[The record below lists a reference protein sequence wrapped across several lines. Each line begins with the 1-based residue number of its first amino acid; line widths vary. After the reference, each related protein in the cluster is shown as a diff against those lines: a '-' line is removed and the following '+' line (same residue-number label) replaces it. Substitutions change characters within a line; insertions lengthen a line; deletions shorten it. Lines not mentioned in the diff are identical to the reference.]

1 MVEPL
6 SAHTTDTE
14 LEEVRRVLS
23 DMLFEAAWEAFGA
36 ATRHRPTE
44 RVEFGSA
51 WEAFAYLRDLTPRP
65 DGLPCEIVFIE
76 EIARKE
82 VVSPRALRAYSDSR
96 HPSEVPRQPLAR
108 LREAGA
114 PESPET
120 AALVVSAEPVPGDPD
135 APEGYLVSHW
145 LREGHGTT
153 KGTPFRT
160 SENGLR
166 DAVLR
171 LIDQSEERLHAR
183 ESAADL
189 RLEFILPFPLLA
201 RPVAQWRLS
210 APMSGEGERVG
221 ASYEIVLHA
230 HERLNEPGW
239 ERARRKIQ
247 HRWREL
253 TENGEGRLYLVPPG
267 PAAEAGTLL
276 RDHLAGP
283 GIVLCVLGAAA
294 ELDDGTP
301 QLAAALQAGLPGIAW
316 LHGGDRSQTR
326 RFHEWI
332 SGIARSGDRIC
343 FEDMAS
349 LPRLLR
355 EWRTQNGQTAS
366 EGYDPYDII
375 VLLDNMD
382 QIRDLHQVGILTSP
396 KKTDSYD

>member
-1 MVEPL
+1 M
-6 SAHTTDTE
+6 
-14 LEEVRRVLS
+14 
-23 DMLFEAAWEAFGA
+23 
-36 ATRHRPTE
+36 
-44 RVEFGSA
+44 
-51 WEAFAYLRDLTPRP
+51 
-65 DGLPCEIVFIE
+65 
-76 EIARKE
+76 
-82 VVSPRALRAYSDSR
+82 
-96 HPSEVPRQPLAR
+96 
-108 LREAGA
+108 
-114 PESPET
+114 
-120 AALVVSAEPVPGDPD
+120 
-135 APEGYLVSHW
+135 
-145 LREGHGTT
+145 
-153 KGTPFRT
+153 
-160 SENGLR
+160 
-166 DAVLR
+166 
-171 LIDQSEERLHAR
+171 
-183 ESAADL
+183 
-189 RLEFILPFPLLA
+189 
-201 RPVAQWRLS
+201 
-210 APMSGEGERVG
+210 
-221 ASYEIVLHA
+221 
-230 HERLNEPGW
+230 
-239 ERARRKIQ
+239 
-247 HRWREL
+247 
-253 TENGEGRLYLVPPG
+253 PPG